1 MQLRDAFLTMESTTE
16 GRAALRLTAI
26 GGRVRSTAAQVL
38 PSCAELSTVVQ
49 ADGPLVVVEG
59 FVGDSLAAVVRT
71 APLRAERAL
80 VLLRAMATAVDELH
94 RMGFVHGRLRPASF
108 VVDAQ
113 QRVRLVDWAI
123 EWGAPTAVQLREL
136 AHALAPEVIFGEA
149 PRAAS
154 DQFAFGALAHELLTG
169 QKPFGGETASETLL
183 AALCGTW
190 SVGEASELPVDALG
204 RAFSPEP
211 AQRFNSCAAFVE
223 AAEREIAEA
232 AAPLAAPAP
241 VAPGYAPAYAPP
253 ALLEAEEAPGWWA
266 RHGLLVAGV
275 CAALAFVLGI
285 ASWFVQRQVA
295 EVQAS
300 VSESAKAANWTLGD
314 NGRLKVC
321 NTAQHPV
328 VIRNLAVGY
337 WDSKRR
343 LSAFES
349 SRVQHGGWTVAP
361 DSEQNLS
368 IPGAWDGSVVFY
380 YLHVEQQGKEYLLSV
395 TWQAVAKG
403 CLEIA
408 SQ

>member
-38 PSCAELSTVVQ
+38 PSCGELSTVVQ

-204 RAFSPEP
+204 RVFSPEP
-211 AQRFNSCAAFVE
+211 AQRFNSCAAFGRPQS
-223 AAEREIAEA
+223 ARLPRRQLHW
-232 AAPLAAPAP
+232 PLRLPSRR
-241 VAPGYAPAYAPP
+241 V
-253 ALLEAEEAPGWWA
+253 
-266 RHGLLVAGV
+266 
-275 CAALAFVLGI
+275 
-285 ASWFVQRQVA
+285 
-295 EVQAS
+295 
-300 VSESAKAANWTLGD
+300 TL
-314 NGRLKVC
+314 RRML
-321 NTAQHPV
+321 
-328 VIRNLAVGY
+328 
-337 WDSKRR
+337 RR
-343 LSAFES
+343 L
-349 SRVQHGGWTVAP
+349 
-361 DSEQNLS
+361 
-368 IPGAWDGSVVFY
+368 
-380 YLHVEQQGKEYLLSV
+380 
-395 TWQAVAKG
+395 
-403 CLEIA
+403 CLR
-408 SQ
+408 QK